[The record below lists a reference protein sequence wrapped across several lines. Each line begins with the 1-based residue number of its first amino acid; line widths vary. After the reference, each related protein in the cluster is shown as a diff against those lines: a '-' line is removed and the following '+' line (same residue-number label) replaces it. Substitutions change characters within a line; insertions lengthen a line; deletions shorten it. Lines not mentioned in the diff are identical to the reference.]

1 MDKIETTLSSRN
13 FDEGKVIAPPK
24 KNTSSQNTNYKSLNL
39 ASPKRRYLGQF
50 IDILITWA
58 VFIACLYVANK
69 FAIQQDYAGI
79 ISVSMAGIYF
89 VFSDALPNGQTVG
102 KKLLNISVIDKQSG
116 KYCSLWQS
124 FLRNILTPVLG
135 AIDAIFILSRKR
147 QRIGDMMADTI
158 VVKIS

>member
-1 MDKIETTLSSRN
+1 MDRIEPTFSSVN
-13 FDEGKVIAPPK
+13 INDEKGITPIEENLYSREA
-24 KNTSSQNTNYKSLNL
+24 NYKPVNL

-58 VFIACLYVANK
+58 VFIVFLYIGNSFSVPQDITGISSVFAAC
-69 FAIQQDYAGI
+69 
-79 ISVSMAGIYF
+79 IYF
-89 VFSDALPNGQTVG
+89 IFSDALPKGQTLG
-102 KKLLNISVIDKQSG
+102 KKLLNISVIDKQTG
-116 KYCSLWQS
+116 KYCTLWQS

-158 VVKIS
+158 VVKNN